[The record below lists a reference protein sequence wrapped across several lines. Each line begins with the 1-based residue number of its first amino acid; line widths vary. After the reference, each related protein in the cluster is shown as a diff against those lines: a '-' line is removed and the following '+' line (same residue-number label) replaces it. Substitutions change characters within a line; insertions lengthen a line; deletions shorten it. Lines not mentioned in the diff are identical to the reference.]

1 MIVSSTVVEDRAQVD
16 ARRMVREQHTTD
28 DGRVLMV
35 DYLAES
41 GADVYTQMTARVPT
55 LNAQLADAEMAANLA
70 EVLA

>member
-1 MIVSSTVVEDRAQVD
+1 VIVSSLVVEDRVQVD

-28 DGRVLMV
+28 DGRVLTV
-35 DYLAES
+35 DYLAEP
-41 GADVYTQMTARVPT
+41 GADVHAQMTARVPT